1 MNEDGS
7 RSRNNTPK
15 TLVNNLKTEWS
26 LFWDS
31 ISGDFLET
39 PPEDPFETGRVQV
52 LTLEQVKEISRT
64 LSKSRRQVNQKI
76 ESVTKEIEQLSTR
89 LDSLRLVGGQEDDS
103 LKKLHELSDQGQALS
118 QELAGIDERLKRVR
132 QAEEILKKNSR
143 TA

>member
-1 MNEDGS
+1 MNGSGS
-7 RSRNNTPK
+7 RSRSNSTK
-15 TLVNNLKTEWS
+15 SKINNLKKEWS

-52 LTLEQVKEISRT
+52 LTLDQVKEISRS

-76 ESVTKEIEQLSTR
+76 ESVNKEIEQNSVKLE
-89 LDSLRLVGGQEDDS
+89 SLRLVGAADEDT
-103 LKKLHELSDQGQALS
+103 LKKLNELSDQGQALS

-132 QAEEILKKNSR
+132 QAEDLLKKKSR